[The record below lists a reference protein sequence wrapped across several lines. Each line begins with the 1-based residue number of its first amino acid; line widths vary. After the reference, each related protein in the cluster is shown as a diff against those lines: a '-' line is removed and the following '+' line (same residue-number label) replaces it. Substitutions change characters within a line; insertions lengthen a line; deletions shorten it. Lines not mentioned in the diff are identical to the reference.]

1 MIRKRSALHASQE
14 VEAPVFLFLAGTLIS
29 WALGVCLCGKNCSDM
44 VKFWNDGVFEMPFEK
59 VYQCL
64 VQKAERKGRTQ
75 EEVDQVIK
83 WLTGYVS
90 MDILNGLTYGQ
101 FLSLAPMWNPRSEL
115 ITGSICG
122 IKVEEIDDPLT
133 KKMRQLDKL
142 IDELA
147 TGKPME
153 KVLR

>member
-1 MIRKRSALHASQE
+1 MPRQ
-14 VEAPVFLFLAGTLIS
+14 
-29 WALGVCLCGKNCSDM
+29 D
-44 VKFWNDGVFEMPFEK
+44 VFEMPFEK

-90 MDILNGLTYGQ
+90 MDNLEGLTYGE

-122 IKVEEIDDPLT
+122 VKVEEIDEPMA

>member
-1 MIRKRSALHASQE
+1 MPRQ
-14 VEAPVFLFLAGTLIS
+14 
-29 WALGVCLCGKNCSDM
+29 D
-44 VKFWNDGVFEMPFEK
+44 VFEMPFEK

-64 VQKAERKGRTQ
+64 VQKAERKGRAQ

-90 MDILNGLTYGQ
+90 MDNLEGLTYGQ

-122 IKVEEIDDPLT
+122 VKVEEIDDPMA

>member
-1 MIRKRSALHASQE
+1 MARQ
-14 VEAPVFLFLAGTLIS
+14 
-29 WALGVCLCGKNCSDM
+29 D
-44 VKFWNDGVFEMPFEK
+44 VFEMPFEK

-83 WLTGYVS
+83 WQTGYVS

>member
-1 MIRKRSALHASQE
+1 MMTRQ
-14 VEAPVFLFLAGTLIS
+14 
-29 WALGVCLCGKNCSDM
+29 D
-44 VKFWNDGVFEMPFEK
+44 VFEMPFEK

-83 WLTGYVS
+83 WLTGYVR
-90 MDILNGLTYGQ
+90 MAILNSLTYGK
-101 FLSLAPMWNPRSEL
+101 FLSLAPMWNPRSDL

-122 IKVEEIDDPLT
+122 VKVEEIDDPMT

>member
-1 MIRKRSALHASQE
+1 MSRQ
-14 VEAPVFLFLAGTLIS
+14 
-29 WALGVCLCGKNCSDM
+29 D
-44 VKFWNDGVFEMPFEK
+44 VFEMPFEK

-101 FLSLAPMWNPRSEL
+101 FLSLAPMWNPRSDL

-122 IKVEEIDDPLT
+122 VKIEEIDDPMT

>member
-1 MIRKRSALHASQE
+1 MSRQ
-14 VEAPVFLFLAGTLIS
+14 
-29 WALGVCLCGKNCSDM
+29 D
-44 VKFWNDGVFEMPFEK
+44 VFEMPFEK

-64 VQKAERKGRTQ
+64 VQKAERKGR
-75 EEVDQVIK
+75 
-83 WLTGYVS
+83 
-90 MDILNGLTYGQ
+90 
-101 FLSLAPMWNPRSEL
+101 
-115 ITGSICG
+115 
-122 IKVEEIDDPLT
+122 T